1 MKSTEITF
9 RAKSAEIAS
18 APAAVPEELSYSVA
32 GSAHASRIS
41 APTV

>member
-9 RAKSAEIAS
+9 RAQSVEIAS
-18 APAAVPEELSYSVA
+18 APAAMPEELSYSVA
-32 GSAHASRIS
+32 GSANASRTS